1 MHLAQAQARSLAQS
15 LGGEEGLENLRG
27 QRLVDAGAGADA
39 DADADADAGAV
50 LIRASASSL
59 VSIFTGAV
67 PGATSTLTGV
77 FLRASICSSACSSG
91 R

>member
-15 LGGEEGLENLRG
+15 LGGEEGLEHLRG
-27 QRLVDAGAGADA
+27 QRLVDAGAGAD
-39 DADADADAGAV
+39 AV

-77 FLRASICSSACSSG
+77 FLRATIGSSSCSSG